1 MAIGR
6 EPEPVEDRWLERT
19 ESKAVSAEARID
31 GDHSKGFMVDCCI
44 SLTGIFSIWAQ
55 EEMYGRGDD
64 IELTAL
70 KAEDAKA
77 AEV

>member
-31 GDHSKGFMVDCCI
+31 SGANARTRGGLAHRRSGDRAQ
-44 SLTGIFSIWAQ
+44 GIPV
-55 EEMYGRGDD
+55 YG
-64 IELTAL
+64 
-70 KAEDAKA
+70 
-77 AEV
+77 

>member
-1 MAIGR
+1 
-6 EPEPVEDRWLERT
+6 
-19 ESKAVSAEARID
+19 
-31 GDHSKGFMVDCCI
+31 MVHCCI

-64 IELTAL
+64 IEPTAL
-70 KAEDAKA
+70 KAEDANA

>member
-31 GDHSKGFMVDCCI
+31 GDHSKAIHGALLHQFNRHLRAG
-44 SLTGIFSIWAQ
+44 SLRALLFS
-55 EEMYGRGDD
+55 G
-64 IELTAL
+64 L
-70 KAEDAKA
+70 
-77 AEV
+77 